1 MPYKNKYIKR
11 DYSREYM
18 RNYRASKKGLTVK
31 PVKPN
36 LLNLVN
42 PTIVKPCSLCPNL
55 KKQIENLAGQIQN
68 LTAENKQVLSAKETI
83 QKQLSE
89 LENSKDKKQPSSK
102 KKEPKKVVARQPQN
116 QPVKVDWAELE
127 KETGLKKDWKNP
139 AWNRAWKIKYNEL
152 YNKLPATREK
162 KRLWKEKNN

>member
-1 MPYKNKYIKR
+1 MPYKDKFIRR
-11 DYSREYM
+11 DYSRGYM

-83 QKQLSE
+83 QKQLTE
-89 LENSKDKKQPSSK
+89 LEKNQVKKASERK
-102 KKEPKKVVARQPQN
+102 IKEPKKVAVRQPQN

-127 KETGLKKDWKNP
+127 KETGLKKD
-139 AWNRAWKIKYNEL
+139 
-152 YNKLPATREK
+152 
-162 KRLWKEKNN
+162 

>member
-1 MPYKNKYIKR
+1 MPYKDKFIRR
-11 DYSREYM
+11 DYSRGYM

-55 KKQIENLAGQIQN
+55 KKQIENLKQQIQS
-68 LTAENKQVLSAKETI
+68 LTAEKNNLLTAKETI
-83 QKQLSE
+83 QKQLTE
-89 LENSKDKKQPSSK
+89 LEKNQVKKASERK
-102 KKEPKKVVARQPQN
+102 IKEPKKVAVRQPQN

-127 KETGLKKDWKNP
+127 KETGLKKD
-139 AWNRAWKIKYNEL
+139 
-152 YNKLPATREK
+152 
-162 KRLWKEKNN
+162 